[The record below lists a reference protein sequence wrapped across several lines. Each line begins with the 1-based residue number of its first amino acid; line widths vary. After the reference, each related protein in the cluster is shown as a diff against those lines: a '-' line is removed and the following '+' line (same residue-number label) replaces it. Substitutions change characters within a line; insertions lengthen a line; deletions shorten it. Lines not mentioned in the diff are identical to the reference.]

1 MEAAGYPDLY
11 AYRFD
16 WDDQENSFFADF
28 PHLIG
33 AAHAIDIAFVT
44 GNYTY
49 GPISSYVYPE
59 GESRNQMQELMMSA
73 WAEFAR
79 TGSPQ
84 MPIDWPNF
92 SAADRDFVHLD
103 VGDALRISSDRATM
117 ASILDEAKRSTL
129 LSNIELCLLVWDS
142 LTKVGDTDYAGYAN
156 WDEGHC
162 SEVDA
167 DAEQMAIDNAIIAEY
182 GSTGF

>member
-1 MEAAGYPDLY
+1 MRHPST
-11 AYRFD
+11 RKKFFSI
-16 WDDQENSFFADF
+16 ENVSTADF

-182 GSTGF
+182 GSTEI